1 MGLGLK
7 VKKWEN
13 MMNSASWI
21 GFLILVKAVTSK

>member
-1 MGLGLK
+1 MELGSN
-7 VKKWEN
+7 KKGEN